1 MYEAFGTAFLMITI
15 NWSLGNPHGITIGL
29 FTSIVTLGW
38 ATGGHFNPAVTMG
51 VLVKQTYSKGVCLK
65 DNLLFAVSIIV
76 S

>member
-51 VLVKQTYSKGVCLK
+51 VLIK
-65 DNLLFAVSIIV
+65 
-76 S
+76 